1 MHGLLESDLVK
12 STLSSLLTTF
22 LVALLCQQFA
32 TATSI
37 KVSNNPLNTP
47 GAVIT
52 TFTPIDGEFRAG
64 YDEGHVGIIFDSE
77 QWANFDFASA
87 DNSLLVPG
95 AYENARRWPF
105 HFDTHSPGLDVT
117 IGGGGENQLSGRFN
131 VLDADYAAGGSIN
144 RFYADFELH
153 GSAFGSLFGE
163 VRYDKTDAAATPD
176 QIRAATR
183 ISPADSQ
190 KLLEF
195 RNAIPNEPTGVYLSG
210 VPGNGGNQTLTF
222 LPSNS
227 SITLTAQEGRR
238 PTIRV
243 SNEDHNWTLRF
254 DTPRLFPFSVGDW
267 GNATRFPF
275 HSPTR
280 PGISVIG
287 DGLDSD
293 VTGFFHVL
301 QAEFLPDG
309 SVSRLDVLFKQH
321 SNRQSVA
328 LFGRVR
334 VNSTVPE
341 PPSIFAACVAGS
353 CIVIAVRKR
362 RSTRAGCNARH
373 GF

>member
-1 MHGLLESDLVK
+1 VK
-12 STLSSLLTTF
+12 STLSSLLSTF
-22 LVALLCQQFA
+22 LMALLCQQIA

-37 KVSNNPLNTP
+37 RVSNSPLNTP

-52 TFTPIDGEFRAG
+52 TFTPIDGEFTAR

-77 QWANFDFASA
+77 QRASFDFASA

-105 HFDTHSPGLDVT
+105 NFDTHSPGLNVT
-117 IGGGGENQLSGRFN
+117 IGGGGENQLSGRFD
-131 VLDADYAAGGSIN
+131 VLDADYGAGGSIN
-144 RFYADFELH
+144 RFYADFELR
-153 GSAFGSLFGE
+153 GSTFGSLFGE
-163 VRYDKTDAAATPD
+163 VRYDKADAAATPD

-183 ISPADSQ
+183 ISPADLQ
-190 KLLEF
+190 ELLEL
-195 RNAIPNEPTGVYLSG
+195 RNAIPNEATGVYLSG
-210 VPGNGGNQTLTF
+210 VPGNIGNQTLTF

-227 SITLTAQEGRR
+227 TITATTQGGG

-254 DTPRLFPFSVGDW
+254 DTPRLFPFAVGDW

-275 HSPTR
+275 NSPTR

-287 DGLDSD
+287 AGLDSD

-309 SVSRLDVLFKQH
+309 SVSRLDVLFKQQ
-321 SNRQSVA
+321 SNRQPVA

-334 VNSTVPE
+334 INSTVPE
-341 PPSIFAACVAGS
+341 PPNVFAAGVAGL
-353 CIVIAVRKR
+353 CIVIAVRER
-362 RSTRAGCNARH
+362 RPDAIRRGER
-373 GF
+373 